1 MLPVTLEEAVTKGF
15 REKSA
20 QYRAVVKNR
29 KQMRSRGISRFEV
42 RGLEHDKALIRAV
55 AKRLAAGDDAARKL
69 RTTLA
74 QEAAAATKPVNIVEW
89 LRSSPLVGIDWY
101 IEREFNPGRKIDL

>member
-1 MLPVTLEEAVTKGF
+1 MAVKGF

-29 KQMRSRGISRFEV
+29 KQMRARGLSRFEV
-42 RGLEHDKALIRAV
+42 RGLETDKALIRSI
-55 AKRLAAGDDAARKL
+55 AKALADDNSTAKTL
-69 RTTLA
+69 RAKLA
-74 QEAAAATKPVNIVEW
+74 QEVVATKKPVNIVAW

-101 IEREFNPGRKIDL
+101 IEREFDPGRKIDL